1 MSIGTL
7 SDRLVQ
13 RLVPKVDAGACLA
26 PEPCGPCGPGEGPY
40 CYNGRMAILYYTH
53 QLTNC
58 NGVCAI
64 NARRLCKVTYTG
76 GPCS

>member
-26 PEPCGPCGPGEGPY
+26 PDPCDACGNPQARV
-40 CYNGRMAILYYTH
+40 CYNGRVGVMYYT
-53 QLTNC
+53 LYVNDC
-58 NGVCAI
+58 NGRCTI
-64 NARRLCKVTYTG
+64 YRKRMCKFTPTG
-76 GPCS
+76 GPC